1 MANFIDTVIKNP
13 ILIENAKEALSRYW
27 IPALVATLGT
37 GGVAAYMA
45 GNKKRV
51 GESPSAR
58 RKRIIRS
65 TLLPTLA
72 TALGSAGLIGASA
85 LWNTDADSYVGTGK
99 KIDEGNEVVTKED
112 VIESTKPPEPTLV
125 DTVIDKYVTPSSLQ
139 EAVTG
144 TLGSGVTLAGMKAG
158 KVPFVLDSQRFNLL
172 DKLGDN
178 PTFKEKASYRLL
190 NPAKKITNSVL
201 NRWPIAAG
209 IIGGYQLL
217 GNGIIER
224 VWDNAMGNNE

>member
-13 ILIENAKEALSRYW
+13 ILIENSKEALSRYW

-72 TALGSAGLIGASA
+72 AALGSAGLIGASA

-99 KIDEGNEVVTKED
+99 KIDEGKEEVTKED
-112 VIESTKPPEPTLV
+112 VREATKPPEPTFAE
-125 DTVIDKYVTPSSLQ
+125 KYIYPDVPKEPITGALGVGGTLALTKSFEWPLILKKQWFNLSPVSEHTPMSKQKAFAILKNNLKN
-139 EAVTG
+139 VTG
-144 TLGSGVTLAGMKAG
+144 GTLNRIPKAG
-158 KVPFVLDSQRFNLL
+158 ALL
-172 DKLGDN
+172 
-178 PTFKEKASYRLL
+178 
-190 NPAKKITNSVL
+190 
-201 NRWPIAAG
+201 
-209 IIGGYQLL
+209 GGYQL
-217 GNGIIER
+217 GNLLFSGLYDDI
-224 VWDNAMGNNE
+224 VNSVTQ

>member
-1 MANFIDTVIKNP
+1 MANFIDTIIKNP
-13 ILIENAKEALSRYW
+13 ILIDNAKEALSRYW

-37 GGVAAYMA
+37 GGLAAYMA
-45 GNKKRV
+45 GNKKRI

-72 TALGSAGLIGASA
+72 AALGSTGLIGASA

-99 KIDEGNEVVTKED
+99 KIDEGKEEVTKED
-112 VIESTKPPEPTLV
+112 VREATKPPEPNLV
-125 DTVIDKYVTPSSLQ
+125 DTVIGKYVTPSSLQ

-144 TLGSGVTLAGMKAG
+144 TIGSGVTLAGMKAG

-201 NRWPIAAG
+201 KRWPIAAG

>member
-99 KIDEGNEVVTKED
+99 KIDEGMKELTKED
-112 VIESTKPPEPTLV
+112 VREATKPPEPTLI
-125 DTVIDKYVTPSSLQ
+125 DTVIDKYVTPDSPQ
-139 EAVTG
+139 EVVTG
-144 TLGSGVTLAGMKAG
+144 TLGSGLTLLGMKAG
-158 KVPFVLDSQRFNLL
+158 EFPLVRKSDPFKLL

-178 PTFKEKASYRLL
+178 PTFKEKASYHLL
-190 NPAKKITNSVL
+190 NPTKKITNTVL
-201 NRWPIAAG
+201 KRWPLVAG
-209 IIGGYQLL
+209 VTGGYQIV

-224 VWDNAMGNNE
+224 IWDNLMGNKE

>member
-1 MANFIDTVIKNP
+1 MNHFINTVTKNP
-13 ILIENAKEALSRYW
+13 ILIDNAKEALSRYW

-72 TALGSAGLIGASA
+72 AALGSAGLIGASA

-99 KIDEGNEVVTKED
+99 KIDEGKEEITKRD
-112 VIESTKPPEPTLV
+112 VRKALKPPEPTFAE
-125 DTVIDKYVTPSSLQ
+125 KYIYPDMPKEPITGALGAGGSLALTKSFETPLILKKQWFNLSPVSKHTPMSTQKAVAILKNNLKK
-139 EAVTG
+139 VTG
-144 TLGSGVTLAGMKAG
+144 GILNRTPKAG
-158 KVPFVLDSQRFNLL
+158 VLL
-172 DKLGDN
+172 
-178 PTFKEKASYRLL
+178 
-190 NPAKKITNSVL
+190 
-201 NRWPIAAG
+201 
-209 IIGGYQLL
+209 GGYQLGNLLL
-217 GNGIIER
+217 GGLY
-224 VWDNAMGNNE
+224 DNIVN

>member
-37 GGVAAYMA
+37 GGIAAYMA
-45 GNKKRV
+45 GNKKRI

>member
-37 GGVAAYMA
+37 GGVAAYIA

-72 TALGSAGLIGASA
+72 AALGSAGLIGASA

-99 KIDEGNEVVTKED
+99 VIDENPFSEVTKAAIRE
-112 VIESTKPPEPTLV
+112 ITKPPEPTFVQKYIKPDMPKEPITGAAGVGLTGIGLKYL
-125 DTVIDKYVTPSSLQ
+125 DTPTKFEKQWFKLSPVSEHTPMSWRKAVSILSNNSKK
-139 EAVTG
+139 VTG
-144 TLGSGVTLAGMKAG
+144 G
-158 KVPFVLDSQRFNLL
+158 
-172 DKLGDN
+172 
-178 PTFKEKASYRLL
+178 
-190 NPAKKITNSVL
+190 IL
-201 NRWPIAAG
+201 NRSPRVAALL
-209 IIGGYQLL
+209 GGYQL
-217 GNGIIER
+217 GNLLFSGLYDEAA
-224 VWDNAMGNNE
+224 NAAKSFIP